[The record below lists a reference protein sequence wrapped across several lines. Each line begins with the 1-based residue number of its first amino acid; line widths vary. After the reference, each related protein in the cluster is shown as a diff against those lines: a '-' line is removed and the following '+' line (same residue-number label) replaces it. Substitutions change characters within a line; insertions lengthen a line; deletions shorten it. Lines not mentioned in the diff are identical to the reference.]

1 MKRTILTSL
10 LLVIAVIG
18 YAQQRGANA
27 PAQPAAPNA
36 APRGGGRGANT
47 LGDGPWNYTASGNT
61 RIRVSVVTRGLSHP
75 WSIAWLPNGDMLIT
89 ERAGQLR
96 IVRNGVLDP
105 TPIAG
110 VPKVQAG
117 GTSGLLDIALHPK
130 FATNGLVYLA
140 YNTSKAAPAPA
151 AGAAPAPGGRGGAPS
166 VYSTALARG
175 RWDGKALLDV
185 KEIFVAEPYMPLS
198 GGDASRI
205 LFAPD
210 GTLFMSSSH
219 HRDEKGPQDP
229 MNDAG
234 KILRLNDDGTIPK
247 DNPFVGKAGYRP
259 EIYSLGHR
267 TVLGLTFHPTTGAL
281 WETENGPQGGDEV
294 NIIQPGKNYGWPVV
308 TYGHDYDGTP
318 LNERPMPP
326 GMTLPM
332 VFWVPSITTSGI
344 AFYTGDKIPSWK
356 NNLFVGSMTVGR
368 IGGTGHLERI
378 TFNER
383 GEQSR
388 ESLLV
393 DLHQRIRDVRQGP
406 DGLLYLLTD
415 EEAGA
420 LLKIEL
426 AP

>member
-1 MKRTILTSL
+1 MKRTIFTSL
-10 LLVIAVIG
+10 LLLISVVAL
-18 YAQQRGANA
+18 AQRGANA
-27 PAQPAAPNA
+27 
-36 APRGGGRGANT
+36 
-47 LGDGPWNYTASGNT
+47 LGDGPWTYTTSERGT
-61 RIRVSVVTRGLSHP
+61 RIRVSVVTKGLSHP

-89 ERAGQLR
+89 ERAGKLR

-105 TPIAG
+105 APVDG

-130 FATNGLVYLA
+130 FATNGLVYMA
-140 YNTSKAAPAPA
+140 YNTSKPAPA
-151 AGAAPAPGGRGGAPS
+151 SATPAAAPAPGGRGGGPAQ

-175 RWDGKALLDV
+175 RFDGKALVDV
-185 KEIFVAEPYMPLS
+185 KEIFVAEPFVALS

-229 MNDAG
+229 MNDVG

-259 EIYSLGHR
+259 EIYSIGHR

-294 NIIQPGKNYGWPVV
+294 NIIQPGKNYGWPLI

-318 LNERPMPP
+318 LNERAIPP
-326 GMTLPM
+326 GMVLPM
-332 VFWVPSITTSGI
+332 VFWVPSITTSGLT
-344 AFYTGDKIPSWK
+344 FYKGDKLAAWK
-356 NNLFVGSMTVGR
+356 GNLFVGSMTMGR
-368 IGGTGHLERI
+368 IGGTGHLQRI
-378 TFNER
+378 VFNEK
-383 GEQSR
+383 GEQRR
-388 ESLLV
+388 EMLLT
-393 DLHQRIRDVRQGP
+393 DLHQRIRDVREGP

-415 EEAGA
+415 EDAGA
-420 LLKIEL
+420 LLKIEP

>member
-1 MKRTILTSL
+1 MLIL
-10 LLVIAVIG
+10 IAAVC
-18 YAQQRGANA
+18 YAQ
-27 PAQPAAPNA
+27 
-36 APRGGGRGANT
+36 RGANT
-47 LGDGPWNYTASGNT
+47 LGNGPWTYTTSERNT
-61 RIRVSVVTRGLSHP
+61 SIRVSVVTRGLSHP
-75 WSIAWLPNGDMLIT
+75 WSMAWLPNGDMLIT
-89 ERAGQLR
+89 ERSGQLR

-105 TPIAG
+105 TPVAG

-130 FATNGLVYLA
+130 FATNSLVYLA
-140 YNTSKAAPAPA
+140 YNTSKPAPA
-151 AGAAPAPGGRGGAPS
+151 GTPTPAAGGRGGGPAM

-175 RWDGKALLDV
+175 RFDGKALVDV
-185 KEIFVAEPYMPLS
+185 KEIFVAEPFMALS
-198 GGDASRI
+198 GGDASRL

-247 DNPFVGKAGYRP
+247 DNPFVGRAGYRP
-259 EIYSLGHR
+259 EVYSMGHR
-267 TVLGLTFHPTTGAL
+267 TVLGLAFHPMTGAL

-294 NIIQPGKNYGWPVV
+294 NIIQPGKNYGWPLV

-318 LNERPMPP
+318 LNERSIPA
-326 GMTLPM
+326 GMVLPTL
-332 VFWVPSITTSGI
+332 FWVPSITTSGLT
-344 AFYTGDKIPSWK
+344 FYTGDKFPAWK

-378 TFNER
+378 VFNDK
-383 GEQSR
+383 GEQRR

-415 EEAGA
+415 EDAGA
-420 LLKIEL
+420 LLRIE
-426 AP
+426 PGS

>member
-1 MKRTILTSL
+1 MTIKTIKKSILTVSL
-10 LLVIAVIG
+10 LLSLGIVSF
-18 YAQQRGANA
+18 AQQRG
-27 PAQPAAPNA
+27 
-36 APRGGGRGANT
+36 NT
-47 LGDGPWNYTASGNT
+47 LGEGPWTYTTSERGT
-61 RIRVSVVTRGLSHP
+61 RIRVSVVTKGLSHP
-75 WSIAWLPNGDMLIT
+75 WSIAWLPSGDMLIT
-89 ERAGQLR
+89 ERGGQLR

-105 TPIAG
+105 TPVAG

-130 FATNGLVYLA
+130 FATNQLVYLA
-140 YNTSKAAPAPA
+140 YNTSKPAPA
-151 AGAAPAPGGRGGAPS
+151 GAAAAAPPAGGRGGAPS
-166 VYSTALARG
+166 VYSTAVARG
-175 RWDGKALLDV
+175 RFDGKSLVDV
-185 KEIFVAEPYMPLS
+185 KEIFVAEPWMALS
-198 GGDASRI
+198 GGDASRL

-234 KILRLNDDGTIPK
+234 KILRLNDDGSIPK

-259 EIYSLGHR
+259 EIYSIGHR
-267 TVLGLTFHPTTGAL
+267 TVLGLAFHPTTGAL

-294 NIIQPGKNYGWPVV
+294 NIIQPGKNYGWPLV

-318 LNERPMPP
+318 LNERPIPT
-326 GMTLPM
+326 GLVLPT
-332 VFWVPSITTSGI
+332 VFWVPSITTSGL
-344 AFYTGDKIPSWK
+344 AFYTGDKIPAWK

-368 IGGTGHLERI
+368 IGGTGHLQRI
-378 TFNER
+378 VFNDK
-383 GEQSR
+383 GEQRR

-415 EEAGA
+415 EDAGA
-420 LLKIEL
+420 LLRIEP

>member
-1 MKRTILTSL
+1 
-10 LLVIAVIG
+10 
-18 YAQQRGANA
+18 
-27 PAQPAAPNA
+27 
-36 APRGGGRGANT
+36 
-47 LGDGPWNYTASGNT
+47 
-61 RIRVSVVTRGLSHP
+61 
-75 WSIAWLPNGDMLIT
+75 MLIT
-89 ERAGQLR
+89 ERGGQLR
-96 IVRNGVLDP
+96 ILRNGVLDP
-105 TPIAG
+105 QPIAG

-130 FATNGLVYLA
+130 FAQNGLVYLA
-140 YNTSKAAPAPA
+140 YNTSKPAPPTP
-151 AGAAPAPGGRGGAPS
+151 GAAPAPPAQPGARGAGPAS

-175 RWDGKALLDV
+175 RFDGKALVDV
-185 KEIFVAEPYMPLS
+185 KEIFVAEPFMALS
-198 GGDASRI
+198 GGDASRL

-234 KILRLNDDGTIPK
+234 KVLRLNDDGTIPK

-259 EIYSLGHR
+259 EIYSMGHR
-267 TVLGLTFHPTTGAL
+267 TVLGLAFHPTTGAL

-294 NIIQPGKNYGWPVV
+294 NVIQPGKNYGWPLV

-318 LNERPMPP
+318 LNERPIPP
-326 GMTLPM
+326 GLVLPT

-344 AFYTGDKIPSWK
+344 AFYNSDKIPAWK
-356 NNLFVGSMTVGR
+356 GNLFVGSMTVGR
-368 IGGTGHLERI
+368 IGGTGHVERI
-378 TFNER
+378 VFNDK
-383 GEQSR
+383 GEQRR

-420 LLKIEL
+420 LLKIEP

>member
-10 LLVIAVIG
+10 LLTIAVVS
-18 YAQQRGANA
+18 YAQ
-27 PAQPAAPNA
+27 
-36 APRGGGRGANT
+36 RGANT
-47 LGDGPWNYTASGNT
+47 LGDGPWTYTTSERAT
-61 RIRVSVVTRGLSHP
+61 RIKVSVVTKGLSHP
-75 WSIAWLPNGDMLIT
+75 WSMAWLPNGDMLIT
-89 ERAGQLR
+89 ERGGQLR
-96 IVRNGVLDP
+96 IIRNGVLDP
-105 TPIAG
+105 MPIAG

-130 FATNGLVYLA
+130 FATNGLVYMA
-140 YNTSKAAPAPA
+140 YNTSKPAVAPTGQAPA
-151 AGAAPAPGGRGGAPS
+151 APPAAGGRGGGPAS
-166 VYSTALARG
+166 VYSTGVARG
-175 RWDGKALLDV
+175 RFDGKALVDV
-185 KEIFVAEPYMPLS
+185 KEIFVAEPYMALS
-198 GGDASRI
+198 GGDASRL

-259 EIYSLGHR
+259 EIYSIGHR
-267 TVLGLTFHPTTGAL
+267 TVLGLGFHPTTGAL

-294 NIIQPGKNYGWPVV
+294 NIIQAGKNYGWPLV

-318 LNERPMPP
+318 LNERPIPQ
-326 GMTLPM
+326 GMVLPM
-332 VFWVPSITTSGI
+332 VFWVPSITTSGLT
-344 AFYTGDKIPSWK
+344 FYSGDKLAAWK
-356 NNLFVGSMTVGR
+356 GNLFVGSMTVGR
-368 IGGTGHLERI
+368 VGGTGHLQRI
-378 TFNER
+378 VFNEK
-383 GEQSR
+383 GEQRR

-415 EEAGA
+415 EDAGA
-420 LLKIEL
+420 LLKIEP

>member
-10 LLVIAVIG
+10 LLTIAVVS
-18 YAQQRGANA
+18 YAQ
-27 PAQPAAPNA
+27 
-36 APRGGGRGANT
+36 RGANT
-47 LGDGPWNYTASGNT
+47 LGDGPWTYTTSERAT
-61 RIRVSVVTRGLSHP
+61 RIKVSVVTKGLSHP
-75 WSIAWLPNGDMLIT
+75 WSMAWLPNGDMLIT
-89 ERAGQLR
+89 ERGGQLR
-96 IVRNGVLDP
+96 IIRNGVLDP

-130 FATNGLVYLA
+130 FATNGLVYMA
-140 YNTSKAAPAPA
+140 YNTSKPAVAPTGQAPA
-151 AGAAPAPGGRGGAPS
+151 APPAAGGRGGGPAS
-166 VYSTALARG
+166 VYSTGLARG
-175 RWDGKALLDV
+175 RFDGKALVDV
-185 KEIFVAEPYMPLS
+185 QQIFVAEPYMALS
-198 GGDASRI
+198 GGDASRL

-259 EIYSLGHR
+259 EIYSIGHR
-267 TVLGLTFHPTTGAL
+267 TVLGLGFHPTTGAL

-294 NIIQPGKNYGWPVV
+294 NIIQAGKNYGWPLV

-318 LNERPMPP
+318 LNERPIPQ
-326 GMTLPM
+326 GMVLPM
-332 VFWVPSITTSGI
+332 VFWVPSITTSGLT
-344 AFYTGDKIPSWK
+344 FYSGDKLAAWK
-356 NNLFVGSMTVGR
+356 GNLFVGSMTVGR
-368 IGGTGHLERI
+368 VGGTGHLQRI
-378 TFNER
+378 VFNEK
-383 GEQSR
+383 GEQRR
-388 ESLLV
+388 ESLLA

-415 EEAGA
+415 EDAGA
-420 LLKIEL
+420 LLKIEP

>member
-1 MKRTILTSL
+1 MRRLALTIVL
-10 LLVIAVIG
+10 LLVSVVY
-18 YAQQRGANA
+18 YAQRGANA
-27 PAQPAAPNA
+27 
-36 APRGGGRGANT
+36 
-47 LGDGPWNYTASGNT
+47 LGDGPWTYTTSERNT
-61 RIRVSVVTRGLSHP
+61 RIRVSVVTKGLSHP
-75 WSIAWLPNGDMLIT
+75 WSMVWLPNGDTLIT
-89 ERAGQLR
+89 ERSGQLR
-96 IVRNGVLDP
+96 ILRNGALDP
-105 TPIAG
+105 NPIPG

-130 FATNGLVYLA
+130 FAANGLVYLA
-140 YNTSKAAPAPA
+140 YNVSKPAPANATPAPA
-151 AGAAPAPGGRGGAPS
+151 AGGRGGPPS

-175 RWDGKALLDV
+175 RFDGKALVDL

-198 GGDASRI
+198 GGDASR
-205 LFAPD
+205 LAFAPD

-247 DNPFVGKAGYRP
+247 DNPFVGRAGYRP
-259 EIYSLGHR
+259 EIYSIGHR
-267 TVLGLTFHPTTGAL
+267 TVLGLAFHPVTGAL

-294 NIIQPGKNYGWPVV
+294 NIIQAGKNYGWPLV

-318 LNERPMPP
+318 LNERPIPT
-326 GMTLPM
+326 GMVLPT
-332 VFWVPSITTSGI
+332 VFWVPSITTSGL
-344 AFYTGDKIPSWK
+344 AFYTGDKFPAWK

-368 IGGTGHLERI
+368 VGGTGHLQRI
-378 TFNER
+378 VFNDK
-383 GEQSR
+383 GEQRR

-393 DLHQRIRDVRQGP
+393 DLRQRVRDVRQGP

-415 EEAGA
+415 EDAGA
-420 LLKIEL
+420 LLKLEP

>member
-10 LLVIAVIG
+10 LLTIAVVS
-18 YAQQRGANA
+18 YAQ
-27 PAQPAAPNA
+27 
-36 APRGGGRGANT
+36 RGANT
-47 LGDGPWNYTASGNT
+47 LGDGPWTYTTSERAT
-61 RIRVSVVTRGLSHP
+61 RIKVSVVTKGLSHP
-75 WSIAWLPNGDMLIT
+75 WSMAWLPNGDMLIT
-89 ERAGQLR
+89 ERGGQLR
-96 IVRNGVLDP
+96 IIRNGVLDP

-130 FATNGLVYLA
+130 FATNGLVYMA
-140 YNTSKAAPAPA
+140 YNTSKPAVAPTGQAPA
-151 AGAAPAPGGRGGAPS
+151 APPAAGGRGGGPAS
-166 VYSTALARG
+166 VYSTGLARG
-175 RWDGKALLDV
+175 RFDGKALVDV
-185 KEIFVAEPYMPLS
+185 QQIFVAEPYMALS
-198 GGDASRI
+198 GGDASRL

-259 EIYSLGHR
+259 EIYSIGHR
-267 TVLGLTFHPTTGAL
+267 TVLGLGFHPTTGAL

-294 NIIQPGKNYGWPVV
+294 NIIQAGKNYGWPLV

-318 LNERPMPP
+318 LNERPIPQ
-326 GMTLPM
+326 GMVLPM
-332 VFWVPSITTSGI
+332 VFWVPSITTSGLT
-344 AFYTGDKIPSWK
+344 FYSGDKLAAWK
-356 NNLFVGSMTVGR
+356 GNLFVGSMTVGR
-368 IGGTGHLERI
+368 VGGTGHLQRI
-378 TFNER
+378 VFNER
-383 GEQSR
+383 GEQRR

-393 DLHQRIRDVRQGP
+393 DLHQRVRDVRQGP

-415 EEAGA
+415 EDAGA
-420 LLKIEL
+420 LLKIEP

>member
-10 LLVIAVIG
+10 LLTIAVVS
-18 YAQQRGANA
+18 YAQ
-27 PAQPAAPNA
+27 
-36 APRGGGRGANT
+36 RGANT
-47 LGDGPWNYTASGNT
+47 LGDGPWTYTTSERAT
-61 RIRVSVVTRGLSHP
+61 RIKVSVVTKGLSHP
-75 WSIAWLPNGDMLIT
+75 WSMAWLPNGDMLIT
-89 ERAGQLR
+89 ERSGQLR

-105 TPIAG
+105 MPIAG

-130 FATNGLVYLA
+130 FATNGLVYMA
-140 YNTSKAAPAPA
+140 YNTSKPAVAPTGQAPA
-151 AGAAPAPGGRGGAPS
+151 APPAAGGRGGGPAS
-166 VYSTALARG
+166 VYSTGLARG
-175 RWDGKALLDV
+175 RFDGKALVDV
-185 KEIFVAEPYMPLS
+185 QQIFVAEPYMALS
-198 GGDASRI
+198 GGDASRL

-259 EIYSLGHR
+259 EIYSIGHR
-267 TVLGLTFHPTTGAL
+267 TVLGLGFHPTTGAL

-294 NIIQPGKNYGWPVV
+294 NIIQAGKNYGWPLV

-318 LNERPMPP
+318 LNERPIPQ
-326 GMTLPM
+326 GMVLPM
-332 VFWVPSITTSGI
+332 VFWVPSITTSGLT
-344 AFYTGDKIPSWK
+344 FYSGDKLAAWK
-356 NNLFVGSMTVGR
+356 GNLFVGSMTVGR
-368 IGGTGHLERI
+368 VGGTGHLQRI
-378 TFNER
+378 VFNEK
-383 GEQSR
+383 GEQRR
-388 ESLLV
+388 ESLLA

-415 EEAGA
+415 EDAGA
-420 LLKIEL
+420 LLKIEP